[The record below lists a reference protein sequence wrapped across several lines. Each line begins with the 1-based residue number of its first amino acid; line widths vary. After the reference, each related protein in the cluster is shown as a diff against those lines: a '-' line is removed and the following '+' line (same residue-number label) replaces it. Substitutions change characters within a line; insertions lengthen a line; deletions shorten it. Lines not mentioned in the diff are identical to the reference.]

1 MITPKNTPRSK
12 GCRRWLM
19 AKRGHRDLYPK
30 IISMAKKGM
39 KGTDIA
45 DELGLSPNS
54 VRTVLFNNGVK
65 LKTPRGRPVV
75 DNPVRNRFK
84 VPKIHEGPE
93 RVLPD
98 PFRRRYE

>member
-1 MITPKNTPRSK
+1 M
-12 GCRRWLM
+12 
-19 AKRGHRDLYPK
+19 
-30 IISMAKKGM
+30 
-39 KGTDIA
+39 
-45 DELGLSPNS
+45 
-54 VRTVLFNNGVK
+54 
-65 LKTPRGRPVV
+65 V

>member
-1 MITPKNTPRSK
+1 MSK
-12 GCRRWLM
+12 
-19 AKRGHRDLYPK
+19 KGHRDLYPK

-98 PFRRRYE
+98 PFRRRYEN